1 MRGHQPRLPGLGF
14 EEMTSRSRGVLL
26 ALAILVASLSGPVS
40 PAEAEPGIAVAT
52 NRILAGVYAPQQWS
66 SAEHIQA
73 LNAASTTKIS
83 IGGIWYD
90 VGDRSSNMVHLLD
103 QIWSA
108 GTTPF
113 VNIHVGVS
121 AAEVAAGAID
131 HLIRNLGTSVSYWL
145 SKGEG
150 RSVMLAPMPE
160 MNGDW
165 IPYGKTPN
173 AFKDAYRRF
182 VTLASE
188 SGSFERVR
196 WVFAPNGW
204 SAPPHKMAAYYPG
217 ADVVDLVGISAYN
230 WGSLQAGARWTT
242 VQETMAGALD
252 EARGFAPE
260 KPFLVSQTASSSFGG
275 DKDAWIR
282 EMFAFLANDPNA
294 VGFIYFNIEKEQDW
308 SVYYG
313 EGVVA
318 PGWRDGM
325 NLPTTSYEWPLHDWF
340 APGLL
345 FVDTHP
351 PSFNG
356 TFADDDASAFQEDIE
371 WLVQSGITTGCG
383 SAAFCPASPVTRGEM
398 AAFLVRATSLPA
410 ASADYFSDD
419 SGSPYETSANQVKEA
434 GITIGCTA
442 TAYCPNAP
450 TTRGQMAS
458 FLVRALQLSPAAAD
472 YFADDGGSVH
482 QGHINAL
489 RLAGITS
496 GCTATSFCPSA
507 VVTREQMA
515 AFLHRALAP

>member
-1 MRGHQPRLPGLGF
+1 MKLGCTKLVGGSCIRRKWLATGTATTQIAATQTRRRALHPSPERGEEKEEGIVDQNHCHTRVEFAQDHPDPGEQRHPRPDSPPRRSQRRTCRWCLPPVGKCQSDAGDDCKERRRSSRCDQVRHRSRIVRILSGEDVNRHHPKQSDAPSSVDSDQTGSASGVERPGMRGHQPRLPGLGF

-26 ALAILVASLSGPVS
+26 ALAILVASLSGPVTT
-40 PAEAEPGIAVAT
+40 AGAEPGIAVAT

-108 GTTPF
+108 GATPF

-121 AAEVAAGAID
+121 AAEVAAGAVD
-131 HLIRNLGTSVSYWL
+131 HLIRNLGTTVSYWL

-242 VQETMAGALD
+242 V
-252 EARGFAPE
+252 R
-260 KPFLVSQTASSSFGG
+260 
-275 DKDAWIR
+275 R
-282 EMFAFLANDPNA
+282 
-294 VGFIYFNIEKEQDW
+294 
-308 SVYYG
+308 
-313 EGVVA
+313 
-318 PGWRDGM
+318 
-325 NLPTTSYEWPLHDWF
+325 
-340 APGLL
+340 
-345 FVDTHP
+345 
-351 PSFNG
+351 
-356 TFADDDASAFQEDIE
+356 
-371 WLVQSGITTGCG
+371 
-383 SAAFCPASPVTRGEM
+383 
-398 AAFLVRATSLPA
+398 
-410 ASADYFSDD
+410 
-419 SGSPYETSANQVKEA
+419 
-434 GITIGCTA
+434 
-442 TAYCPNAP
+442 
-450 TTRGQMAS
+450 
-458 FLVRALQLSPAAAD
+458 
-472 YFADDGGSVH
+472 DDG
-482 QGHINAL
+482 
-489 RLAGITS
+489 R
-496 GCTATSFCPSA
+496 CT
-507 VVTREQMA
+507 
-515 AFLHRALAP
+515 